1 MISGRSPWRYATCED
16 ETFATFLCRD
26 NLLRQI
32 LPISE
37 GANDILKK
45 IFVIEPHDRISLTEL
60 RTDILRVDTFFST
73 KEHFQH
79 FQLVDTPTHHEANGG
94 AKVDGVQSRADNS
107 SLSSDEY
114 YKFRSPQVD
123 EAPAGAVLVFA
134 DNINTAGPRNCLTP
148 AKETDSG
155 STGLD
160 SQGPIT
166 PATKAVDPQV
176 HIPDIEDEIKGLS
189 LNTNVSGTSDIL
201 SKLKKPFAK
210 YMFRLA
216 VGRFGGMSRK
226 EASC

>member
-16 ETFATFLCRD
+16 ETFATFLCSD
-26 NLLRQI
+26 NLLRRI

-45 IFVIEPHDRISLTEL
+45 IFTIEPRDRISLKEL
-60 RTDILRVDTFFST
+60 RADILRLDTFFST
-73 KEHFQH
+73 EEHFQP
-79 FQLVDTPTHHEANGG
+79 VDAPTHHEANGG
-94 AKVDGVQSRADNS
+94 AKVDGGQSRADNS

-155 STGLD
+155 SSGQD

-210 YMFRLA
+210 HMFRLA
-216 VGRFGGMSRK
+216 LGRFGGMSCK
-226 EASC
+226 EAPF